1 MQDERDRFRDKL
13 AGGAAGLTMLLV
25 LLLAGCGDLSLLKAL
40 EGDSPGELRFSP
52 NTVLIPENTD
62 FTFAVL
68 GGFTPYVISLS
79 AGVTPK
85 DGNTWVFPG
94 RDIGAESEVFTVEAT
109 DLLGHKATAEVTVY
123 AVASPLELNVS
134 EITLLV
140 GQSWTFTAS
149 GGAGG
154 YAWAVDDVVV
164 DLDPPPSPDDR
175 FPYLAAIPGGHTVTV
190 TDSLGVSRGAAVT
203 VKAVV
208 ADAPLQ
214 VSPTLATVAVDE
226 VLSFIAEGGTGPYHF
241 EVLAGGAG
249 GDFSVADANPAT
261 YLAPAAAGTDTIRLT
276 DDLGATVGATVNVIA
291 ASSLKL
297 SPESPTV
304 SAIGDTIQFE
314 ASGGTGPGTYTFSS
328 GKPDQGRIDA
338 ATGYYVQLG
347 VKNVVVTV
355 QDASGAAANTIVK
368 FK

>member
-1 MQDERDRFRDKL
+1 MRDDRNGIRGRL
-13 AGGAAGLTMLLV
+13 AVGAAGLTMLLA

-68 GGFTPYVISLS
+68 GGFTPYEISLS

-85 DGNTWVFPG
+85 DGNIWVFPG
-94 RDIGAESEVFTVEAT
+94 RDISTESEMFTVEAT
-109 DLLGHKATAEVTVY
+109 DLLGHKASAEVTVY

-134 EITLLV
+134 ELTLLV
-140 GQSWTFTAS
+140 GQSWTFTATGGS
-149 GGAGG
+149 GS
-154 YAWAVDDVVV
+154 YAWAVDDVAVN
-164 DLDPPPSPDDR
+164 PPPSPADS
-175 FPYLAAIPGGHTVTV
+175 FPYLAVIPGSHTVTV

-214 VSPTLATVAVDE
+214 ISPDRGVVG
-226 VLSFIAEGGTGPYHF
+226 VNGMLSFMAEGGTGPYHF
-241 EVLAGGAG
+241 EVLPGGAG
-249 GDFSVADANPAT
+249 GDFSVAGVNPAA
-261 YLAPAAAGTDTIRLT
+261 YIAPGAAGTDRIRLS
-276 DDLGATVGATVNVIA
+276 DDAGATVEATVIVIA

-304 SAIGDTIQFE
+304 SAIGDTVQFE
-314 ASGGTGPGTYTFSS
+314 ASGGTGSGTYIFSS
-328 GKPDQGRIDA
+328 GKPDQGRIDPS
-338 ATGYYVQLG
+338 TGYYVQLG